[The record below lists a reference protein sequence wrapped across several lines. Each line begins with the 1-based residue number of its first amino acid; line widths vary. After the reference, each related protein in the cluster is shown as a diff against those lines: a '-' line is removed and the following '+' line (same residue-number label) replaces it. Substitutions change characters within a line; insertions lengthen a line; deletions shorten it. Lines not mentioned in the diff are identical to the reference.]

1 MQNEPKLA
9 DLRSWGEAV
18 GESLDK
24 VTVVHD
30 YYCELCD
37 RSLMSLD
44 KPLEFTNLHVLVREV
59 LWHLKT
65 EHPEAVPARPGR
77 T

>member
-9 DLRSWGEAV
+9 DLRSWGETV
-18 GESLDK
+18 GESLDQ

-37 RSLMSLD
+37 RPLMSLD
-44 KPLEFTNLHVLVREV
+44 KPLEFTNLHTLVREV
-59 LWHLKT
+59 LIHMRET
-65 EHPEAVPARPGR
+65 HPGTIPVRPGR